1 MFKHFCKVP
10 KCSSSVQQTCS
21 WEILEFKFSWLSS
34 TPANLLEKASSA
46 HTSSHYFHNLSCK
59 LHLAFKG
66 YHEDKRYG
74 FNQLEE
80 LLFRFAGSGK
90 TWMAN
95 VLGKGSFLLPGQL
108 GLYNIQQQ
116 WLPTVLNG
124 ENGHRRQESST
135 LSQRVRNP
143 GSSFIH
149 IIVMILLMT
158 INTGIKGR
166 NALE

>member
-1 MFKHFCKVP
+1 MFKHFCKAS
-10 KCSSSVQQTCS
+10 KGSSGVQQTCS
-21 WEILEFKFSWLSS
+21 WEILEFKFSCVSS
-34 TPANLLEKASSA
+34 TPANLSEKASSPHA
-46 HTSSHYFHNLSCK
+46 SSQYFYNLSCK

-66 YHEDKRYG
+66 YHEDKRYR
-74 FNQLEE
+74 FNQSEE
-80 LLFRFAGSGK
+80 LLCGFAMSGK

-95 VLGKGSFLLPGQL
+95 VFGKGSFLLPGQL
-108 GLYNIQQQ
+108 GFYNIQQQ

-124 ENGHRRQESST
+124 GDGHGRQESST

-158 INTGIKGR
+158 VNTGIGGR
-166 NALE
+166 NALR